1 MASRWWHTRL
11 IIGRTRSMATGPV
24 RSRQGVLSS
33 VDVGDRPRAD
43 TCGTLFT
50 SIALMGGAMLFTSL
64 TK

>member
-1 MASRWWHTRL
+1 
-11 IIGRTRSMATGPV
+11 MATGPA

-50 SIALMGGAMLFTSL
+50 SIALMGGAMMLTSL